1 LESYERGPSVSAVDI
16 RAVLSAYLISAGTQG
31 HTEKEIYRR
40 FQYIPREDLITEL
53 HVLWEREMV
62 QRFTLDPKRVV
73 WRATEKLN
81 V

>member
-1 LESYERGPSVSAVDI
+1 MSAVDL
-16 RAVLSAYLISAGTQG
+16 RAVLSAYLIAAGTQG
-31 HTEKEIYRR
+31 HTEREIYRR
-40 FQYIPREDLITEL
+40 FQHLPKEDLLTEL

>member
-1 LESYERGPSVSAVDI
+1 MTAHDI
-16 RAVLSAYLISAGTQG
+16 RAVLSAYLMSAGTQG
-31 HTEKEIYRR
+31 HTEREIYKR
-40 FQYIPREDLITEL
+40 FQYLPKEDLLTEL
-53 HVLWEREMV
+53 HVLWEKEMV

>member
-1 LESYERGPSVSAVDI
+1 MEPYERGPSVSAVDL
-16 RAVLSAYLISAGTQG
+16 RAVLSAYLIQAGTLG
-31 HTEKEIYRR
+31 HTEREIFRR
-40 FQYIPREDLITEL
+40 FQYIPKEDLLGEL

-62 QRFTLDPKRVV
+62 QRFTLDPKRII

>member
-1 LESYERGPSVSAVDI
+1 VTAHDI
-16 RAVLSAYLISAGTQG
+16 RAILSAYLISAGTLG
-31 HTEKEIYRR
+31 HTEREIFRR
-40 FQYIPREDLITEL
+40 FQYLAKEDLLTEL

-62 QRFTLDPKRVV
+62 QRFTLDPKRII